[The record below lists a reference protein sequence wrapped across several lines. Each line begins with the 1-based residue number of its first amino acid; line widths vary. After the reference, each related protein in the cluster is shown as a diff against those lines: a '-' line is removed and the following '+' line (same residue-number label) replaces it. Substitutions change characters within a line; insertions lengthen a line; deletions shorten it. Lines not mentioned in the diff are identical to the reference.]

1 MFTIFSRLAQAEKRT
16 KTKGFWSSCNLYF
29 LVKCKAREIA
39 EETGQRGRGGSLCDI
54 KSTWHLS
61 HLSLFLVFQ
70 MDNVDVSDLEAS
82 QNFIAVFQGAGA
94 GAAN

>member
-1 MFTIFSRLAQAEKRT
+1 MFEECGKVMIFEENA
-16 KTKGFWSSCNLYF
+16 
-29 LVKCKAREIA
+29 VKCKAREIA
-39 EETGQRGRGGSLCDI
+39 EETGQRGRGGSPCDI

-70 MDNVDVSDLEAS
+70 MDNVAVSDLEAS
-82 QNFIAVFQGAGA
+82 KNFIAVFQGAGA